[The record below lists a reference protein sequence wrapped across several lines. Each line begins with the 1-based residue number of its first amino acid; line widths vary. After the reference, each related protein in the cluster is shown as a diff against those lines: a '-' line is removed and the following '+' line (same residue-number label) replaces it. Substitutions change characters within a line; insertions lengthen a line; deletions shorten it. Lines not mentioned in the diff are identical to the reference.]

1 MGGEGKFLIGVF
13 MQKLTL
19 FKRYD
24 GSEIVEIYLPRPEL
38 TAYS

>member
-24 GSEIVEIYLPRPEL
+24 GPEIVENIYPGQN
-38 TAYS
+38 